1 MSTVDSDLDVPG
13 GATRPAPGDTEVTPA
28 RLARVGDLNVR
39 RLLPLRQRRSVGAWC
54 FVDHY
59 GPTSVDGA
67 AGADGTGLAPGSLL
81 YLPTG
86 RDQVEIAARA
96 GARLFL
102 LGGEPLGETV
112 LMWWNF
118 VGRTPDDIAVAARD
132 WATGQRFGQV
142 AGYRSAPLPA
152 SPLNP
157 AYLARKAG

>member
-28 RLARVGDLNVR
+28 RLARVGDLDV
-39 RLLPLRQRRSVGAWC
+39 
-54 FVDHY
+54 
-59 GPTSVDGA
+59 
-67 AGADGTGLAPGSLL
+67 
-81 YLPTG
+81 
-86 RDQVEIAARA
+86 
-96 GARLFL
+96 LFL
-102 LGGEPLGETV
+102 LGGEPVGETL

-118 VGRTPDDIAVAARD
+118 VGRTPDDIAVAARY